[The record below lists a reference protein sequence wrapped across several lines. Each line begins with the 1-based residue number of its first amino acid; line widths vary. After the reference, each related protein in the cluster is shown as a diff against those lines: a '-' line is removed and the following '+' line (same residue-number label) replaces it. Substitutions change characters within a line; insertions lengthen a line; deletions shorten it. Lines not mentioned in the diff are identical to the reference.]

1 MPSYNKAVLIGN
13 MGGDPSIK
21 EKSTY
26 VSIATNESWKDKETD
41 EWQERTSWH
50 KVMAYGYVAEKLNKL
65 TKGTTILVEGTLD
78 YFTPKEEGETPAA
91 FIKAQKI
98 TNLSTKSRDNIESE
112 SGHGSVDK
120 DDIPY

>member
-1 MPSYNKAVLIGN
+1 MASYNKTTIIGN
-13 MGGDPSIK
+13 MGGDPSVK

-26 VSIATNESWKDKETD
+26 VSVATNESWKDKQTD
-41 EWQERTSWH
+41 EWQEKTSWH
-50 KVMAYGYVAEKLNKL
+50 KVMAYGYVAEKLNSL

-98 TNLSTKSRDNIESE
+98 VNLSSKPKDS
-112 SGHGSVDK
+112 K

>member
-1 MPSYNKAVLIGN
+1 MPSYNKTVIIGN
-13 MGGDPSIK
+13 MGADPSIK

-26 VSIATNESWKDKETD
+26 VSVATNESWKDKNTD
-41 EWQERTSWH
+41 EWQDKTSWH

-65 TKGTTILVEGTLD
+65 TKGTNILVEGSLD

-98 TNLSTKSRDNIESE
+98 TNLTQNSRDNDGLTVE
-112 SGHGSVDK
+112 K

>member
-26 VSIATNESWKDKETD
+26 VSIATNESWKDKNTD
-41 EWQERTSWH
+41 EWQEKTSWH

-98 TNLSTKSRDNIESE
+98 TNLSHKSRDNIESE

>member
-1 MPSYNKAVLIGN
+1 MPSYNKTIIIGN
-13 MGGDPSIK
+13 MGADPSIK

-26 VSIATNESWKDKETD
+26 VSVATNESWKDKNTD
-41 EWQERTSWH
+41 EWQEKTSWH

-65 TKGTTILVEGTLD
+65 TKGTNILVEGSLD

-98 TNLSTKSRDNIESE
+98 TNLSPRPKDNIESE

>member
-1 MPSYNKAVLIGN
+1 MPSYNKTVIIGN
-13 MGGDPSIK
+13 MGADPSIK

-26 VSIATNESWKDKETD
+26 VSVATNESWKDKNTD
-41 EWQERTSWH
+41 EWQEKTSWH
-50 KVMAYGYVAEKLNKL
+50 KVMAYGYQAEKLNKL

-98 TNLSTKSRDNIESE
+98 TNLSPRPKDNIE

>member
-26 VSIATNESWKDKETD
+26 VSIATNESWKDKNTD
-41 EWQERTSWH
+41 EWQEKTSWH

-98 TNLSTKSRDNIESE
+98 TNLSTKSRDNIES
-112 SGHGSVDK
+112 GHGSVDK

>member
-26 VSIATNESWKDKETD
+26 VSIATNESWKDKNTD
-41 EWQERTSWH
+41 EWQEKTSWH

>member
-26 VSIATNESWKDKETD
+26 VSIATNESWKDKNTD
-41 EWQERTSWH
+41 EWQEKTSWH

-98 TNLSTKSRDNIESE
+98 TNLSPKSRDNFESE

>member
-26 VSIATNESWKDKETD
+26 VSIATNESWKDKDTD

-50 KVMAYGYVAEKLNKL
+50 KVMAYGYGAEKLNKL

>member
-65 TKGTTILVEGTLD
+65 TKGTNILVEGSLD

-98 TNLSTKSRDNIESE
+98 TNLSQKSRDNIESE

>member
-1 MPSYNKAVLIGN
+1 MPSYNKTVLIGN

>member
-1 MPSYNKAVLIGN
+1 MPSYNKTILIGN

-65 TKGTTILVEGTLD
+65 TKGTRIMVEGSLD

-91 FIKAQKI
+91 FVKAQKI
-98 TNLSTKSRDNIESE
+98 VNLSTTPKDNIE
-112 SGHGSVDK
+112 K

>member
-1 MPSYNKAVLIGN
+1 
-13 MGGDPSIK
+13 MGADPSIK

-26 VSIATNESWKDKETD
+26 VSVATNESWKDKNTD
-41 EWQERTSWH
+41 EWQEKTSWH

-65 TKGTTILVEGTLD
+65 TKGTNILVEGSLD

-98 TNLSTKSRDNIESE
+98 TNLTQKSRDNDGLTVE
-112 SGHGSVDK
+112 K

>member
-1 MPSYNKAVLIGN
+1 MPSYNKIVIIGN
-13 MGGDPSIK
+13 MGGEPSIK

-26 VSIATNESWKDKETD
+26 VSVATNESWKAKDSD
-41 EWQERTSWH
+41 EWQEKTSWH
-50 KVMAYGYVAEKLNKL
+50 KVMAYGYVADKLNSL
-65 TKGTTILVEGTLD
+65 TKGTTILVEGSLD

-98 TNLSTKSRDNIESE
+98 VNLSSKTKDNS
-112 SGHGSVDK
+112 SK

>member
-1 MPSYNKAVLIGN
+1 MPSYNKTILIGN

-26 VSIATNESWKDKETD
+26 VSIATNESWKDKDTD

>member
-26 VSIATNESWKDKETD
+26 VSIATNESWKDKDTD

-78 YFTPKEEGETPAA
+78 YFTPKEDGETPAA

-98 TNLSTKSRDNIESE
+98 TNLSPRPKDNSESE

>member
-98 TNLSTKSRDNIESE
+98 TNLSQKTRDNIESE
-112 SGHGSVDK
+112 SGHCSVDK

>member
-26 VSIATNESWKDKETD
+26 VSIATNESWKDKNTD
-41 EWQERTSWH
+41 EWQEKTSWH
-50 KVMAYGYVAEKLNKL
+50 RVMAYGYVAEKLNKL
-65 TKGTTILVEGTLD
+65 TKGTNILVEGSLD

-98 TNLSTKSRDNIESE
+98 TNLSTKSRDNIES
-112 SGHGSVDK
+112 GHGSVDK

>member
-50 KVMAYGYVAEKLNKL
+50 KVMAYGYQAEKLNKL

-98 TNLSTKSRDNIESE
+98 TNLSTKSRDNIES
-112 SGHGSVDK
+112 GHGSVDK

>member
-26 VSIATNESWKDKETD
+26 VSIATNESWKDKESD
-41 EWQERTSWH
+41 EGQERTSWH

-98 TNLSTKSRDNIESE
+98 TNLSTKSRDNIES
-112 SGHGSVDK
+112 GHGSVDK
-120 DDIPY
+120 DDIPC